1 MKNFHEIAPEQL
13 QKTPFQM
20 IGKEW
25 MLVTAKK
32 GDKVNT
38 MTASWGGLGVM
49 WGKNV
54 AFVVIRPQ
62 RYTKEF
68 IDASDSFSLSFLD
81 GAYKEKLSY
90 LGSVSGR
97 DEEKISK
104 TGLTVAEEN
113 EIPYFAE
120 ADTVLICKKLYQ
132 QEYQKECFLDS
143 SILNARILWTFSA
156 AYRLLRKPEYLET
169 ATRAKRYLIDK
180 FYDQEFE
187 GIYWELDYTGQPVQT
202 KKQIY
207 ALGFA
212 IYGLS
217 EYNRATGDKEALDYA
232 IRLFKA
238 IEQYSFDP
246 EKNGYMEAFTK
257 DWKLI
262 EDMRLSDKDENEKKT
277 MNTHLHILE
286 PYTNLYRVWKDEHLK
301 KQLRNL
307 ILIFTDKI
315 LDHRTYHLNLF
326 FNEDWESKYRIISY
340 GHDIE
345 ASWLLHEAAIE
356 LGDNEI
362 LQKVEPLVQKVAI
375 AAEDGLLANGS
386 LIYEYH
392 PNEKKADTDLH
403 WWVQA
408 ENVVGHFNLYQ
419 HFGDEPA
426 LGTAYTCWK
435 FIQRYLID
443 KEQGEWHWSVS
454 LDHEINREDDKAG
467 FWKCPYHN
475 GRMCMEIIERLAGE

>member
-1 MKNFHEIAPEQL
+1 
-13 QKTPFQM
+13 
-20 IGKEW
+20 
-25 MLVTAKK
+25 
-32 GDKVNT
+32 
-38 MTASWGGLGVM
+38 
-49 WGKNV
+49 
-54 AFVVIRPQ
+54 
-62 RYTKEF
+62 
-68 IDASDSFSLSFLD
+68 
-81 GAYKEKLSY
+81 
-90 LGSVSGR
+90 
-97 DEEKISK
+97 
-104 TGLTVAEEN
+104 
-113 EIPYFAE
+113 
-120 ADTVLICKKLYQ
+120 
-132 QEYQKECFLDS
+132 
-143 SILNARILWTFSA
+143 
-156 AYRLLRKPEYLET
+156 
-169 ATRAKRYLIDK
+169 
-180 FYDQEFE
+180 
-187 GIYWELDYTGQPVQT
+187 
-202 KKQIY
+202 
-207 ALGFA
+207 
-212 IYGLS
+212 
-217 EYNRATGDKEALDYA
+217 
-232 IRLFKA
+232 
-238 IEQYSFDP
+238 
-246 EKNGYMEAFTK
+246 MEAFTK

-443 KEQGEWHWSVS
+443 KEQGEWYWSVS
-454 LDHEINREDDKAG
+454 LLSLIHI
-467 FWKCPYHN
+467 
-475 GRMCMEIIERLAGE
+475 